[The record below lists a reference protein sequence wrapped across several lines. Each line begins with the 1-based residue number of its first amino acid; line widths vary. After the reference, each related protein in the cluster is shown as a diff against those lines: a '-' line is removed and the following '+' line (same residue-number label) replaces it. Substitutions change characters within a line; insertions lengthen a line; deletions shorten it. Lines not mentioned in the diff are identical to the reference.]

1 MSLLGGS
8 DQVRNDCAIPPKGDW
23 VLPPAYERIVTASTV
38 RYVTGGSSHLA
49 CLTVTIPACHPSKV
63 TSRADRHHPGTI
75 RPRNSR
81 PHAPLGLLELP
92 SMWKRLRRLLLRWQ
106 APQPNPAHREDG
118 RTRPDSGGPRRVRQ
132 PLRQWVR
139 QPLRQSPRPRWR
151 TLPRLWRRRCR
162 RQEPLRGA
170 SRPQKARATGPPWG
184 RGASAPI
191 PFVSQPA
198 VWSRLRRR
206 SIHSAGRLPH
216 GALAISA
223 HLRRAAALRRRLITT
238 MPPSGTDGSSQP
250 VTGGTSHSACS
261 ACDDPSRDRVV
272 LALL

>member
-1 MSLLGGS
+1 MCQKCFHRRRSWPIAMSSTPCPTRLQCKLRVDLSREWLMSLLGGS

-23 VLPPAYERIVTASTV
+23 ILPPAYERIVTASTV

-118 RTRPDSGGPRRVRQ
+118 RTRPDSKPSTGTSTPTSMGTPTPTSIPPPQVADPASPLASALPQAGAPAGG
-132 PLRQWVR
+132 
-139 QPLRQSPRPRWR
+139 QSP
-151 TLPRLWRRRCR
+151 
-162 RQEPLRGA
+162 A
-170 SRPQKARATGPPWG
+170 K
-184 RGASAPI
+184 
-191 PFVSQPA
+191 
-198 VWSRLRRR
+198 
-206 SIHSAGRLPH
+206 SAGDWPPLGERCE
-216 GALAISA
+216 
-223 HLRRAAALRRRLITT
+223 RA
-238 MPPSGTDGSSQP
+238 
-250 VTGGTSHSACS
+250 
-261 ACDDPSRDRVV
+261 
-272 LALL
+272 